1 MHLAKDFKEF
11 IELLNS
17 TRVEYVIVGGYALA
31 FHGAPRYTGD
41 IDILVR
47 SSAANAARLEQAL
60 IAFGFA
66 SLGISA
72 KDFDS
77 PGQIVQLGFPPHR
90 IDLLTSLSGVSF
102 DEIWNRRVPSQID
115 GVPVDFIDRESFIK
129 NKLASGRTKD
139 KADVEA
145 LSAE

>member
-1 MHLAKDFKEF
+1 MRLPKDFREF

-17 TRVEYVIVGGYALA
+17 NHVEYVIVGGYALA

-47 SSAANAARLEQAL
+47 CSDANAARLEAAMG
-60 IAFGFA
+60 AFGFG

-72 KDFDS
+72 KDFREA
-77 PGQIVQLGFPPHR
+77 GQVVQLGSPPYR
-90 IDLLTSLSGVSF
+90 IDILTSVSGVDF
-102 DEIWNRRVPSQID
+102 DEIWDRRVPSQLD
-115 GVPVDFIDRESFIK
+115 GTPVDFIDRDSFIK

-145 LSAE
+145 LGV